1 MLTGYQHCLSYDQY
15 RMRRRIDQIGT
26 KVLPRGWKDLIRQ
39 ILLGFGAYLLYEVVR
54 AVVYGSAYAPG
65 YKPFGDATKIINLE
79 RLLHVFA
86 EPSIQAWVAGQR
98 WLMDITA
105 WTYLNA
111 HYFVTLGALVFI
123 YLRRND
129 SFYFVRNVFMIAM
142 AIALVGYALYP
153 TAPPRLM
160 PEWGFTDSIH
170 QFTGITVEKG
180 ASSALVNLYAA
191 VPSMHV
197 CFALMV
203 GIPMSR
209 LTRRRAARIAWRIY
223 PLLITF
229 VVIATG
235 NHYLTDVFL
244 GALTAGASWMIASRL
259 LARARPDAWTFR
271 PARAVHPANA

>member
-1 MLTGYQHCLSYDQY
+1 
-15 RMRRRIDQIGT
+15 MRRRIDQIGT
-26 KVLPRGWKDLIRQ
+26 RVLPRGWTDAIRQ
-39 ILLGFGAYLLYEVVR
+39 LLLGVMAYMGYELVR
-54 AVVYGSAYAPG
+54 AVVYGNAYSPG

-86 EPSIQAWVAGQR
+86 EPSIQAWVQGR
-98 WLMDITA
+98 HWLMDFA
-105 WTYLNA
+105 DWTYLNA
-111 HYFVTLGALVFI
+111 HYFVTIGALIFI

-160 PEWGFTDSIH
+160 PEWGFADSIH

-180 ASSALVNLYAA
+180 PSSALLNLYAA

-209 LTRRRAARIAWRIY
+209 LTRRRGVRIAWRLY

-229 VVIATG
+229 VVVATG

-244 GALTAGASWMIASRL
+244 GALTACASWLIATRF
-259 LARARPDAWTFR
+259 LARARPDAWAFQ
-271 PARAVHPANA
+271 PAPA